1 MNTNLKSQISNLKS
15 KTSNLQPPKRGFPP
29 IVLILAA
36 FIVLG
41 ITYSVV
47 TPIFE
52 ASDELWHYLFVKH
65 LADGNSLPVQD
76 ASINQPWRQEGSQP
90 PLYYALGALA
100 TFWIDTDDAYEGGGK
115 PRYPPLLWYNPHVDN
130 GVLTADGNT
139 NLVVH
144 SQQEAFPWHGT
155 ALAVHLIRFLSV
167 LLGATTVLLTYLLAV
182 EIFPGRRYLALG
194 ASAVNAFT
202 PMFLFI
208 SGAVN
213 NDNLV
218 VPLCSLA
225 LLMMV
230 RIANRKSQIA
240 NRNWVLDIRYWILG
254 FVLGLA
260 ALTKESALGLLP
272 LALLAVAIRIWHQ
285 HCDAPLL
292 RRFGLVIGH
301 WSLVILPALAIS
313 GWWYWRNWRL
323 YDDPLGLN
331 VFLDILG
338 RRHPTATLRQLW
350 GEREGFAM
358 SYWGLFGGVNVP
370 LDAWVYRLLNLLAV
384 AAALGVI
391 AFLIRKLIQD
401 RLRPEA
407 WVAVAIL
414 LAWPTVVFVSLIR
427 WALQTWSSQ
436 GRLVFSAISA
446 ISILL
451 FLGLSQFVPRRYT
464 KMLVCLVGGMM
475 FVIAAIAPFRYIAP
489 AYAKPPLLSLEGI
502 EAIPNRL
509 DISFGGVMKLLGYD
523 LPISNNQYPITN
535 NLKPGDSLTVTL
547 YWQSLTEMSQDY
559 STFVHLLDETELMV
573 AQRDMYPGQGL
584 YPTSLWSV
592 GDAIANRYVLLL
604 PETAFAPNQ
613 AQLEVGLY
621 DFATG
626 ERLLAYGPD
635 GEPLGDNARFHEI
648 EIIPRAE
655 AEVPNPVNFNF
666 GNRIALVGYDMDQRT
681 AAPGETIHLTLYW
694 QALADMKENYSVFTH
709 VLGEENRIWAQK
721 DSWPK
726 SGDAPTSTWEPG
738 QTIVDEYELVINP
751 DTPSDVYEVEIG
763 LYLAATG
770 DRLRIVGQ
778 GGRLLDDRVLLSKV
792 RVE

>member
-1 MNTNLKSQISNLKS
+1 MRLETI
-15 KTSNLQPPKRGFPP
+15 KRHWAITGI
-29 IVLILAA
+29 IVA
-36 FIVLG
+36 FIALG
-41 ITYSVV
+41 TTYSVV

-52 ASDELWHYLFVKH
+52 ASDELWHYPFVKH
-65 LADGNSLPVQD
+65 LADGNGLPVQD
-76 ASINQPWRQEGSQP
+76 ASIDQPWRQEGSQP

-100 TFWIDTDDAYEGGGK
+100 TFWIDTDDAYEGH
-115 PRYPPLLWYNPHVDN
+115 PPLLWYNPHVDN

-139 NLVVH
+139 NLVIH

-167 LLGATTVLLTYLLAV
+167 LLGAATVLLTYLLAL
-182 EIFPGRRYLALG
+182 EIFPTRKNLALG
-194 ASAVNAFT
+194 AAAVNAFT

-225 LLMMV
+225 LLMMTKMTKLK
-230 RIANRKSQIA
+230 AQSS
-240 NRNWVLDIRYWILG
+240 NRNWVLLG
-254 FVLGLA
+254 LVIGLAIPTKESAIGLLALA
-260 ALTKESALGLLP
+260 ALTVAYIAYRQRSWRTLFRSGFIVIS
-272 LALLAVAIRIWHQ
+272 LAV
-285 HCDAPLL
+285 
-292 RRFGLVIGH
+292 
-301 WSLVILPALAIS
+301 ILS
-313 GWWYWRNWRL
+313 GWWFVRNWKL
-323 YDDPLGLN
+323 YGDPLGLN
-331 VFLDILG
+331 AFLDILG
-338 RRHPTATLRQLW
+338 RRHPPATLRQLW

-370 LDAWVYRLLNLLAV
+370 MDAWVYRLLNLLALV
-384 AAALGVI
+384 AALGIIV
-391 AFLIRKLIQD
+391 FLIRKVMQD

-407 WVAVAIL
+407 WVKVVIL
-414 LAWPTVVFVSLIR
+414 LAWPTIVFVSLIR
-427 WALQTWSSQ
+427 WALQTWASQ

-446 ISILL
+446 LSILL
-451 FLGLSQFVPRRYT
+451 FLGLSQLVPRRYT
-464 KMLVCLVGGMM
+464 KMLVCLVAGTM

-489 AYAKPPLLSLEGI
+489 AYAKPHLLSSEEI
-502 EAIPNRL
+502 KNTPNRL
-509 DISFGGVMKLLGYD
+509 DVSFGGAMKLLGYD
-523 LPISNNQYPITN
+523 LPISNTQYPIPNT
-535 NLKPGDSLTVTL
+535 LMPGDSLTITL
-547 YWQSLTEMSQDY
+547 YWQSLAEMSQDY
-559 STFVHLLDETELMV
+559 STFVHLLDETELIV

-626 ERLLAYGPD
+626 ERLLAYGPN
-635 GEPLGDNARFHEI
+635 GELLGDNARFHEI
-648 EIIPRAE
+648 EILPRAE
-655 AEVPNPVNFNF
+655 AGVPNPINFNF
-666 GNRIALVGYDMDQRT
+666 ENRIALVGYDMAQRT

-694 QALADMKENYSVFTH
+694 QALADMEENYSVFTH

-721 DSWPK
+721 DNWPQG
-726 SGDAPTSTWEPG
+726 GDAPTSTWKPG
-738 QTIVDEYELVINP
+738 QTTVDEYELVINP
-751 DTPSDVYEVEIG
+751 DTPPDVYEVEIG

-792 RVE
+792 RVK

>member
-1 MNTNLKSQISNLKS
+1 MRLETI
-15 KTSNLQPPKRGFPP
+15 KRHWAITGI
-29 IVLILAA
+29 IVA
-36 FIVLG
+36 FIALG
-41 ITYSVV
+41 TTYSVV

-52 ASDELWHYLFVKH
+52 ASDELWHYPFVKH
-65 LADGNSLPVQD
+65 LADGNGLPVQD
-76 ASINQPWRQEGSQP
+76 ASIDQPWRQEGSQP

-100 TFWIDTDDAYEGGGK
+100 TFWIDTDDAYEGH
-115 PRYPPLLWYNPHVDN
+115 PPLLWYNPHVDN

-139 NLVVH
+139 NLVIH

-167 LLGATTVLLTYLLAV
+167 LLGAATVLLTYLLAL
-182 EIFPGRRYLALG
+182 EIFPTRKNLALG
-194 ASAVNAFT
+194 AAAVNAFT

-225 LLMMV
+225 LLMMTKMTKLK
-230 RIANRKSQIA
+230 AQSS
-240 NRNWVLDIRYWILG
+240 NRNWVLLG
-254 FVLGLA
+254 LVIGLAIPTKESAIGLLALA
-260 ALTKESALGLLP
+260 ALTVAYIAYRQRSWRTLFRSGFIVIS
-272 LALLAVAIRIWHQ
+272 LAV
-285 HCDAPLL
+285 
-292 RRFGLVIGH
+292 
-301 WSLVILPALAIS
+301 ILS
-313 GWWYWRNWRL
+313 GWWFVRNWKL
-323 YDDPLGLN
+323 YGDPLGLN
-331 VFLDILG
+331 AFLDILG
-338 RRHPTATLRQLW
+338 RRHPPATLRQLW

-370 LDAWVYRLLNLLAV
+370 MDAWVYRLLNLLALV
-384 AAALGVI
+384 AALGIIV
-391 AFLIRKLIQD
+391 FLIRKVMQD

-407 WVAVAIL
+407 WVKVVIL
-414 LAWPTVVFVSLIR
+414 LAWPTIVLVSLIR
-427 WALQTWSSQ
+427 WALQTWASQ

-446 ISILL
+446 LSILL
-451 FLGLSQFVPRRYT
+451 FLGLSQLVPRRYT
-464 KMLVCLVGGMM
+464 KMLVCLVAGTM

-489 AYAKPPLLSLEGI
+489 AYAKPHLLSSEEI
-502 EAIPNRL
+502 KNTPNRL
-509 DISFGGVMKLLGYD
+509 DVSFGGAMKLLGYD
-523 LPISNNQYPITN
+523 LPISNTQYPIPNT
-535 NLKPGDSLTVTL
+535 LMPGDSLTITL
-547 YWQSLTEMSQDY
+547 YWQSLAEMSQDY
-559 STFVHLLDETELMV
+559 STFVHLLDETELIV

-626 ERLLAYGPD
+626 ERLLAYGPN
-635 GEPLGDNARFHEI
+635 GELLGDNARFHEI
-648 EIIPRAE
+648 EILPRAE
-655 AEVPNPVNFNF
+655 AGVPNPINFNF
-666 GNRIALVGYDMDQRT
+666 ENRIALVGYDMAQRT

-694 QALADMKENYSVFTH
+694 QALADMEENYSVFTH

-721 DSWPK
+721 DNWPQG
-726 SGDAPTSTWEPG
+726 GDAPTSTWKPG
-738 QTIVDEYELVINP
+738 QTTVDEYELVINP
-751 DTPSDVYEVEIG
+751 DTPPDVYEVEIG

-792 RVE
+792 RVK

>member
-1 MNTNLKSQISNLKS
+1 MNWGLRTIRQHWAIA
-15 KTSNLQPPKRGFPP
+15 GI
-29 IVLILAA
+29 IVA
-36 FIVLG
+36 FIALG

-47 TPIFE
+47 TLIFE
-52 ASDELWHYLFVKH
+52 ASDELWHYPFVKH
-65 LADGNSLPVQD
+65 LADGNGLPVQD
-76 ASINQPWRQEGSQP
+76 ADANQPWRQEGSQP

-100 TFWIDTDDAYEGGGK
+100 TFWIDTDDAYEGH
-115 PRYPPLLWYNPHVDN
+115 PPLLWYNPHVDN

-144 SQQEAFPWHGT
+144 SQQEAFPWRET

-167 LLGATTVLLTYLLAV
+167 LMGAATVFLTYLIALEV
-182 EIFPGRRYLALG
+182 FPGREDIALG
-194 ASAVNAFT
+194 AAAINAFI

-230 RIANRKSQIA
+230 RIANLKSQIA

-260 ALTKESALGLLP
+260 ALTKESALGLFP
-272 LALLAVAIRIWHQ
+272 VALLAVAIRIWYQ
-285 HCDAPLL
+285 HRNAPLL
-292 RRFGLVIGH
+292 KRLGLVIGH
-301 WSLVILPALAIS
+301 WSLVILPALAVS

-323 YDDPLGLN
+323 YGDPLGWN

-338 RRHPTATLRQLW
+338 RRHPPATLRQLW

-370 LDAWVYRLLNLLAV
+370 MDAWVYQLLNLLTIV
-384 AAALGVI
+384 AALGVI
-391 AFLIRKLIQD
+391 IFLIRKLIQD
-401 RLRPEA
+401 RLRLEA

-414 LAWPTVVFVSLIR
+414 LAWPTVVFTSLIR

-446 ISILL
+446 LSILL

-464 KMLVCLVGGMM
+464 KMLACLVAGLM
-475 FVIAAIAPFRYIAP
+475 FAISAIAPFRYIAP
-489 AYAKPPLLSLEGI
+489 AYAKPHLLSAEEI
-502 EAIPNRL
+502 EDILNRL
-509 DISFGGVMKLLGYD
+509 DVSFGGVMKLLGYD
-523 LPISNNQYPITN
+523 LPISNTQYPISS
-535 NLKPGDSLTVTL
+535 NLKPGDAFTVTL
-547 YWQSLTEMSQDY
+547 YWQSLAEVNQDY
-559 STFVHLLDETELMV
+559 SIFVHLLDENELIV

-584 YPTSLWSV
+584 YPTSLWSP
-592 GDAIANRYVLLL
+592 GDTIANRYVLIL
-604 PETAFAPNQ
+604 PETAFAPNR

-626 ERLLAYGPD
+626 ERLLANGPN
-635 GEPLGDNARFHEI
+635 GELLGDNARFQEI
-648 EIIPRAE
+648 NIVPRNE
-655 AEVPNPVNFNF
+655 AEVPNPVHFNF
-666 GNRIALVGYDMDQRT
+666 GNRIALIGYDMDRRT
-681 AAPGETIHLTLYW
+681 ASPGETIHLTLYW
-694 QALADMKENYSVFTH
+694 QALAKIKENYTVFTH
-709 VLGEENRIWAQK
+709 VLGEENRIWAQE

-726 SGDAPTSTWEPG
+726 NGEAPTSTWELG
-738 QTIVDEYELVINP
+738 QTIADEYELVIYP
-751 DTPSDVYEVEIG
+751 DTPPDVYDVEIG
-763 LYLAATG
+763 LYLAETG
-770 DRLRIVGQ
+770 ERLRIVEE

-792 RVE
+792 RVK

>member
-29 IVLILAA
+29 IALILIT
-36 FIVLG
+36 FIALG
-41 ITYSVV
+41 VIYSVI

-52 ASDELWHYLFVKH
+52 ASDELWHYPFVKH
-65 LADGNSLPVQD
+65 LADGNGLPVQD
-76 ASINQPWRQEGSQP
+76 ASTDQPWRQEGSQP
-90 PLYYALGALA
+90 PLYYALSALV
-100 TFWIDTDDAYEGGGK
+100 TFWIDTDLEVDTADAYEGD
-115 PRYPPLLWYNPHVDN
+115 PPLLWYNPHVDN

-167 LLGATTVLLTYLLAV
+167 LMGAATVFLTYLIAL
-182 EIFPGRRYLALG
+182 EIFPARKNLALG
-194 ASAVNAFT
+194 AAAVNAFT

-230 RIANRKSQIA
+230 KMTKFKAQSS
-240 NRNWVLDIRYWILG
+240 NRNWVL
-254 FVLGLA
+254 LGLIIGLA
-260 ALTKESALGLLP
+260 ILTKESAIGLLA
-272 LALLAVAIRIWHQ
+272 LAGLTIAYIAYCQRSWRTLFRSGFIVISLAV
-285 HCDAPLL
+285 
-292 RRFGLVIGH
+292 
-301 WSLVILPALAIS
+301 ILS
-313 GWWYWRNWRL
+313 GWWFFRNWKL
-323 YDDPLGLN
+323 YGDPLGLN

-338 RRHPTATLRQLW
+338 RRHPTATLLQLW
-350 GEREGFAM
+350 GERVGFAM

-370 LDAWVYRLLNLLAV
+370 MDAWVYHLLNLLAV
-384 AAALGVI
+384 VAAIGVI
-391 AFLIRKLIQD
+391 IFLIRKLIRD
-401 RLRPEA
+401 RLRPET
-407 WVAVAIL
+407 WVEVAIL
-414 LAWPTVVFVSLIR
+414 LAWPTIVFTSLIR

-446 ISILL
+446 LSILL
-451 FLGLSQFVPRRYT
+451 FLGLSQLVPRRYT
-464 KMLVCLVGGMM
+464 KMLVCLVAGSM
-475 FVIAAIAPFRYIAP
+475 FVIATITPFRHIAP
-489 AYAKPPLLSLEGI
+489 AYAKPPLLSTEEI
-502 EAIPNRL
+502 EHIPNRL
-509 DISFGGVMKLLGYD
+509 DISFSEVMKLLGYD
-523 LPISNNQYPITN
+523 LPISSTLMPS
-535 NLKPGDSLTVTL
+535 DSLTITL
-547 YWQSLTEMSQDY
+547 YWQSLAQMNQDY
-559 STFVHLLDETELMV
+559 SVFVHLLDENELIV

-584 YPTSLWSV
+584 YPTSLWSA
-592 GDAIANRYVLLL
+592 GDAIANRYVLIL

-621 DFATG
+621 NFATG
-626 ERLLAYGPD
+626 ERLLAHGPD
-635 GEPLGDNARFHEI
+635 GELLGDNARFHEI
-648 EIIPRAE
+648 EILPRAE
-655 AEVPNPVNFNF
+655 AGVPNPVNFNF
-666 GNRIALVGYDMDQRT
+666 GNRIALVGYDMARRT
-681 AAPGETIHLTLYW
+681 ASPGETIHLTLYW

-726 SGDAPTSTWEPG
+726 SGDAPTSTWKPG

-751 DTPSDVYEVEIG
+751 DTPPDVYDVEIG

-792 RVE
+792 RVK